1 MANRARLA
9 AEFRD
14 CSRCTHPIYSYLY
27 IDLLAGERIIR
38 KGPRR
43 GDRRR
48 PRELYRVNHRI
59 RVPEV
64 RVVLEDGEQLGIMSR
79 DDALALA
86 REKGLDLVEITARAK
101 PPVCRIMDYGRFKYE
116 QSKKAKAAKK
126 HASTVELKEIKFRP
140 KTDEHDLAFKIKH
153 VTRFIE
159 EGNKCR
165 LVVIFR
171 GREVVHPKTGLAVL
185 DKVKEATKEIAQVEV
200 RPNLEGKRMVM
211 IIGPKAGIQ
220 KRSKNSTDGKRTGKK
235 SKNKTV
241 AAPAVV
247 VDADAEAKAAEEAAF
262 LAAQDAE
269 FKDDEAD
276 EEEGAE
282 ASTSEQPGPSWASM
296 PAKFETRTI

>member
-1 MANRARLA
+1 MAKPCEASAEIRSSLCCADLA
-9 AEFRD
+9 TLL
-14 CSRCTHPIYSYLY
+14 RCLPTSW
-27 IDLLAGERIIR
+27 RTIIR

-79 DDALALA
+79 DDALAAA

-153 VTRFIE
+153 VTRFLE

-185 DKVKEATKEIAQVEV
+185 DRVKEATKEISQVEV

-220 KRSKNSTDGKRTGKK
+220 KRTKGGSEPKRTGKK
-235 SKNKTV
+235 GKNK
-241 AAPAVV
+241 AAA
-247 VDADAEAKAAEEAAF
+247 AEDSAAKAAEEAAF
-262 LAAQDAE
+262 LAAQEAE
-269 FKDDEAD
+269 FKDDEAQGD
-276 EEEGAE
+276 SSEAKSLDSASDSASEVAVEAAPASEPVPAE
-282 ASTSEQPGPSWASM
+282 S
-296 PAKFETRTI
+296 

>member
-1 MANRARLA
+1 
-9 AEFRD
+9 
-14 CSRCTHPIYSYLY
+14 
-27 IDLLAGERIIR
+27 
-38 KGPRR
+38 
-43 GDRRR
+43 
-48 PRELYRVNHRI
+48 VNHRI

-64 RVVLEDGEQLGIMSR
+64 RVVLEDGEQLGIMTR
-79 DDALALA
+79 DDALAAA

-116 QSKKAKAAKK
+116 QSKKAKLAKK

-153 VTRFIE
+153 VTRFLE

-185 DKVKEATKEIAQVEV
+185 DRVKEATKEISQVEV

-220 KRSKNSTDGKRTGKK
+220 KRSKNSEPKK
-235 SKNKTV
+235 PKTKNRTV
-241 AAPAVV
+241 ANAAAAAEVEAAR
-247 VDADAEAKAAEEAAF
+247 DALLAANAEAKAAEEAAF
-262 LAAQDAE
+262 LASQAAE
-269 FKDDEAD
+269 FADDDDEDDDDEEGTETDVDAAAEDEGSDDEGSDDEAD
-276 EEEGAE
+276 AAPADAAPADAAPAAE
-282 ASTSEQPGPSWASM
+282 AKPETA
-296 PAKFETRTI
+296 PAES

>member
-1 MANRARLA
+1 M
-9 AEFRD
+9 
-14 CSRCTHPIYSYLY
+14 
-27 IDLLAGERIIR
+27 IR

-79 DDALALA
+79 DDALATA

-153 VTRFIE
+153 VTRFLE

-185 DKVKEATKEIAQVEV
+185 DRVKEATKELSQVEV

-220 KRSKNSTDGKRTGKK
+220 KRSKSSTDGKTKSKKK
-235 SKNKTV
+235 SKNKTAAPEAAE

-247 VDADAEAKAAEEAAF
+247 VDSEAKAAEEAAF
-262 LAAQDAE
+262 LASQEAE
-269 FKDDEAD
+269 FKDDEDDTGAD
-276 EEEGAE
+276 SDAGEATGDAEEPSVEEASASAE
-282 ASTSEQPGPSWASM
+282 ATPTETAPTETAPTETA
-296 PAKFETRTI
+296 PAES

>member
-1 MANRARLA
+1 M
-9 AEFRD
+9 
-14 CSRCTHPIYSYLY
+14 
-27 IDLLAGERIIR
+27 
-38 KGPRR
+38 
-43 GDRRR
+43 
-48 PRELYRVNHRI
+48 NHRI

-64 RVVLEDGEQLGIMSR
+64 RVVLEDGEQLGIMTR
-79 DDALALA
+79 DDALAAA

-116 QSKKAKAAKK
+116 QSKKAKLAKK

-153 VTRFIE
+153 VTRFLE

-185 DKVKEATKEIAQVEV
+185 DRVKEATKEISQVEV

-220 KRSKNSTDGKRTGKK
+220 KRAKSSEPKKPKTKNRT
-235 SKNKTV
+235 
-241 AAPAVV
+241 AANAAAAAEVE
-247 VDADAEAKAAEEAAF
+247 AAREALLAANAEAKAAEEAAF
-262 LAAQDAE
+262 LASQAAE
-269 FKDDEAD
+269 FDDDD
-276 EEEGAE
+276 EEEEEGTETEVDAAAE
-282 ASTSEQPGPSWASM
+282 ATSSDD
-296 PAKFETRTI
+296 PAPEAAKEPKPTPEPAPAES

>member
-1 MANRARLA
+1 M
-9 AEFRD
+9 
-14 CSRCTHPIYSYLY
+14 
-27 IDLLAGERIIR
+27 
-38 KGPRR
+38 
-43 GDRRR
+43 
-48 PRELYRVNHRI
+48 NHRI

-79 DDALALA
+79 EEALATA
-86 REKGLDLVEITARAK
+86 QEKGLDLVEITARAK

-153 VTRFIE
+153 VTRFLE

-185 DKVKEATKEIAQVEV
+185 DRVREATEEISQVEV

-211 IIGPKAGIQ
+211 IIGPKAGVQ
-220 KRSKNSTDGKRTGKK
+220 KRGKAASEGKRNKG
-235 SKNKTV
+235 KNKSRN
-241 AAPAVV
+241 AESES
-247 VDADAEAKAAEEAAF
+247 DAEAKAKEEAAF
-262 LAAQDAE
+262 LAAQEAE
-269 FKDDEAD
+269 FQDEEDDDEAI
-276 EEEGAE
+276 EGAE
-282 ASTSEQPGPSWASM
+282 SPPVEEA
-296 PAKFETRTI
+296 PAEAVPAES